1 MPYKWKG
8 STLLRGAAADAG
20 GGSGPGARSS
30 DGTLF
35 ALPIRH
41 MALATRTMR
50 YGQRRITRKLIR
62 SFPLL
67 GAVVAV
73 ATVVAVARRKGLARG
88 VVDAAL
94 DFTPIV
100 GFVKNAL
107 EVARG
112 RDFIP
117 DRPVARRVQGPRP

>member
-1 MPYKWKG
+1 
-8 STLLRGAAADAG
+8 
-20 GGSGPGARSS
+20 
-30 DGTLF
+30 
-35 ALPIRH
+35 
-41 MALATRTMR
+41 MAMATRTMR

-73 ATVVAVARRKGLARG
+73 ATVAAVARRKGLARG

-107 EVARG
+107 EVVRG

-117 DRPVARRVQGPRP
+117 NRTVARRVQGPKP

>member
-1 MPYKWKG
+1 
-8 STLLRGAAADAG
+8 
-20 GGSGPGARSS
+20 
-30 DGTLF
+30 
-35 ALPIRH
+35 
-41 MALATRTMR
+41 MAIRTMR

-62 SFPLL
+62 SFPFL

-73 ATVVAVARRKGLARG
+73 ATVAAVARRKGLARG

-107 EVARG
+107 EVVRG

-117 DRPVARRVQGPRP
+117 DRTVARRVQGPKP

>member
-1 MPYKWKG
+1 M
-8 STLLRGAAADAG
+8 T
-20 GGSGPGARSS
+20 
-30 DGTLF
+30 F
-35 ALPIRH
+35 AFLSAI
-41 MALATRTMR
+41 MAMATRTMR